1 MINHYRSVISIGTL
15 VALMQV
21 QAQAQ
26 PAEPDAISAEIATE
40 IPVENAIIK
49 LIREIAVPAESAGV
63 LAELT
68 VREGDQVRAGQVIG
82 KIRENKAELEIKRA
96 RIELMTAKLDRAN
109 DLAAR
114 DAALAAE
121 VAENELNR
129 VLTAAQ
135 KNADTFRPAEI
146 ERFQL
151 VAARAKLQIEQA
163 KHDQKIRQLNE
174 MLAENQYEQVQQA
187 LDQCRVIAPWD
198 GMVVA
203 VEATE
208 GKWVEP
214 GTEVVRMIDYRRL
227 KVEGFVSSDHAIKDL
242 MGAQARLTIDSP
254 TSEPRVYQ
262 GTVVFV
268 SPDVNPI
275 NRQARVFIEV
285 DNSDGELRPGWKA
298 VATILAGTAVV
309 QPAALQPIA
318 DGPTRRPALRT
329 TPQ

>member
-1 MINHYRSVISIGTL
+1 MTNNYRSLTSIGIM
-15 VALMQV
+15 VAAMQIH
-21 QAQAQ
+21 AFAQ
-26 PAEPDAISAEIATE
+26 PAEPTE

-68 VREGDQVRAGQVIG
+68 VREGDQVTAGQVIG
-82 KIRENKAELEIKRA
+82 KIRESKVELEIKRA

-187 LDQCRVIAPWD
+187 LGQCRIIAPWD

-203 VEATE
+203 VESTE
-208 GKWVEP
+208 GKWLEP
-214 GTEVVRMIDYRRL
+214 GTEVVRLIDYRRL
-227 KVEGFVSSDHAIKDL
+227 KVEGFVSSDYAIKDL
-242 MGAQARLTIDSP
+242 MGAQAKLTIDSP
-254 TSEPRVYQ
+254 ISEPRAYQ

-285 DNSDGELRPGWKA
+285 NNSDGELRPGWKA
-298 VATILAGTAVV
+298 TATILAGTFGDS
-309 QPAALQPIA
+309 PTPTQPIA
-318 DGPTRRPALRT
+318 EVPTLRPSLRT
-329 TPQ
+329 APQ